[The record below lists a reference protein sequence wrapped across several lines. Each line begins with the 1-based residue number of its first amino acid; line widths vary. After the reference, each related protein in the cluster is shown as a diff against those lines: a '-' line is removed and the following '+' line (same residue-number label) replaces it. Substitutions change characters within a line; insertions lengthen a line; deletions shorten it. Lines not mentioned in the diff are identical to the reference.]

1 MTQSV
6 RGRDKDFLAA
16 CESALFQLQIYVRQG
31 RFSTEAERREAVIDA
46 VSHAVGILS
55 VAWGLKPSPD
65 LSLAVEALKECG
77 ANFTIC
83 TNTSDAK
90 EDHDRM
96 LREFARRQQIAA
108 SSYES
113 LTRKG

>member
-1 MTQSV
+1 MQSAGHRIIESVKQAIAGDFAVVTVDGQTWV
-6 RGRDKDFLAA
+6 RRD
-16 CESALFQLQIYVRQG
+16 G
-31 RFSTEAERREAVIDA
+31 
-46 VSHAVGILS
+46 
-55 VAWGLKPSPD
+55 